1 MNEFGMGLF
10 AWVFV
15 GLVSGW
21 IAEQISGREHGLI
34 TNLVVGVIG
43 ALVGGFLFGSLLGFR
58 YDEGFNLA
66 TIAVATAGAVLL
78 LWVFGRSRRVT

>member
-1 MNEFGMGLF
+1 MNEFGMGFF

-66 TIAVATAGAVLL
+66 TIAVATGGAVLL